1 MARTLAGR
9 VGLFAR
15 PVCLLPDLGLAPAI
29 GRELSRLGGGRAQA
43 LPRFVSPGDFLA
55 GVEALGGGRPAEV
68 ADLAAEWEASRWG
81 RVADDTRLQIILH
94 GLLKGGEY
102 FRGVA
107 QSFPVMREM
116 VGLFRELEDAAAELP
131 GEGEFPPALEMEAE
145 LVREFWRAHAGS
157 DESLERRFQ
166 GLERL
171 GGTFDLPLVV
181 VDAGTF
187 PAHLS
192 RFIDRVGASSEV
204 HVLEPVLGDTGKFLS
219 ALWDGGRPAPEADAA
234 VRDRLGRARLVEG
247 EDFEAA
253 AHAAIGE
260 IRRLL
265 GEGCEHVGVVLF
277 HRVLA
282 RRVQALAADGDLLIS
297 DQSGWISSTLLVGA
311 TLLAYCDLAGGEAP
325 LSDVADFVA
334 SPGVFFG
341 YAADERDR
349 AVGELRELA
358 RKDPGRRGA
367 AALADARSVVL
378 RDIAREL
385 RESPLAGSG
394 ARTLREWIARLL
406 EALEGRALGGVF
418 RGDAPAIE
426 ISRMLSSH
434 LGKLRAD
441 DDPLDFR
448 QFRAWLSDLMEENAI
463 APARHRSPVSFVSLG
478 KAWLHVHDALV
489 VLGADG
495 STLPSAP
502 EFVFFNG
509 ALREQI
515 GLPGTSEMLAE
526 QRRRLAT
533 LLESHPRVSVVWA
546 KVDFDGQIRQES
558 PLFETLRSVTGARV
572 ERVAHA
578 PGHRGEIAF
587 PPAQVDGASVT
598 VPPGLFPRRFGISGY
613 DSLMDCPFR
622 YFGERVLRL
631 PGDDDAGGSRE
642 FGSAVHRVLQRFNLE
657 VVPGS
662 AGMAEQEMGDALLRI
677 AREEF
682 AKEGGMAGEIGLA
695 SFGRC
700 VPALCDLECR
710 RRRGGWSFHAAE
722 EEVEVPGEIGGPG
735 GVVLAG
741 KVDRIDRRVGGDGR
755 ETYAVLDYK
764 TSAAGRLRE
773 GARADGERPQVAAY
787 AHLLERARQV
797 VVEQCLL
804 VRVRDRQGDIEHEIR
819 LEGDYPRRVHER
831 LVGLVGE
838 MLADGVP
845 LPANGRERTCAGC
858 HIKGLCRRPLWK
870 GGPPPGGGPGPQ
882 RL

>member
-1 MARTLAGR
+1 M
-9 VGLFAR
+9 
-15 PVCLLPDLGLAPAI
+15 CLLPDLGLAPAI

-43 LPRFVSPGDFLA
+43 LPHFMLPGAFLA
-55 GVEALGGGRPAEV
+55 GVEALGGGRAADV
-68 ADLAAEWEASRWG
+68 ACLAAEWESSRWG
-81 RVADDTRLQIILH
+81 GVADDTRLQIILH
-94 GLLKGGEY
+94 GLLAGGEY
-102 FRGVA
+102 FRGAA

-131 GEGEFPPALEMEAE
+131 GEGEFPPALEAEAE
-145 LVREFWRAHAGS
+145 LVRRLWQAHAGS
-157 DESLERRFQ
+157 DESLGRRLQ

-181 VDAGTF
+181 VDGGTF
-187 PAHLS
+187 PAHLA
-192 RFIDRVGASSEV
+192 RFIDRVGESSEV
-204 HVLEPVLGDTGKFLS
+204 HVLEPAPGDTGRFLA
-219 ALWDGGRPAPEADAA
+219 ALWDGGQPAPEAGAGT
-234 VRDRLGRARLVEG
+234 LGRLAGTRFVEG

-260 IRRLL
+260 IRRHL
-265 GEGCEHVGVVLF
+265 GEGCGHVGVVLF
-277 HRVLA
+277 GRVLA
-282 RRVQALAADGDLLIS
+282 RRVQALAANGDLLIS

-311 TLLAYCDLAGGEAP
+311 TLLAYCDLVGGEAS
-325 LSDVADFVA
+325 LAEVADFVA
-334 SPGVFFG
+334 SPGVFFD
-341 YAADERDR
+341 YAADVRDR

-358 RKDPGRRGA
+358 RGVPGRGGA
-367 AALADARSVVL
+367 AALDGAQSVVL

-394 ARTLREWIARLL
+394 ARTLRDWVARLL
-406 EALEGRALGGVF
+406 EALDGRALGGVF

-426 ISRMLSSH
+426 ITRMLSSH

-448 QFRAWLSDLMEENAI
+448 QFRAWLSDLMEENPI
-463 APARHRSPVSFVSLG
+463 APARHRSPVSFVSLEG
-478 KAWLHVHDALV
+478 AWLRVHDALV
-489 VLGADG
+489 VLGADD
-495 STLPSAP
+495 STLPAAP

-515 GLPGTSEMLAE
+515 GLPGTSEMLAR
-526 QRRRLAT
+526 QRRRLAM

-572 ERVAHA
+572 EHAAHA
-578 PGHRGEIAF
+578 PGDRGEEVAF
-587 PPAQVDGASVT
+587 PPSQVDGASVA
-598 VPPGLFPRRFGISGY
+598 VPPALFPRRFGISGY
-613 DSLMDCPFR
+613 DSLMGCPFR

-631 PGDDDAGGSRE
+631 PGDDGDDAPRE

-657 VVPGS
+657 VAPES
-662 AGMAEQEMGDALLRI
+662 DGMAEKDMGDALLRI

-682 AKEGGMAGEIGLA
+682 GKEGGMAGEIGLA

-700 VPALCDLECR
+700 VPALCGLER
-710 RRRGGWSFHAAE
+710 RRRRDGWSFHAAE
-722 EEVEVPGEIGGPG
+722 EEVEDPGEVGGPG

-764 TSAAGRLRE
+764 TSGAVSLRE
-773 GARADGERPQVAAY
+773 GSKADGERPQVAAY
-787 AHLLERARQV
+787 AHLLERTRRV

-804 VRVRDRQGDIEHEIR
+804 VRVRDRQADIEHEVR

-831 LVGLVGE
+831 LVSLVGA

-858 HIKGLCRRPLWK
+858 HIKGLCRRPLWR
-870 GGPPPGGGPGPQ
+870 GGPPPGGGPGPH